1 MDMTIFTSKNDL
13 FNTLLKIAEVPEENR
28 TPEQIK
34 SYNQSADMLN
44 YLYGVHIKGN
54 NTLMSINAAIQY
66 MRQAAQEQ
74 NDAGDFYTVKVSN
87 KDIADECYHYAKEF
101 NQIADWLEEL
111 QQVKNGTAKG
121 FIDLDKIIEENKVSY
136 EN

>member
-1 MDMTIFTSKNDL
+1 MNMCTSKDNL
-13 FNTLLKIAEVPEENR
+13 FNTLLKIAEVPEEDR

-87 KDIADECYHYAKEF
+87 EDIADECYHYAKEF

-111 QQVKNGTAKG
+111 QQVKSEIAKWSA
-121 FIDLDKIIEENKVSY
+121 DLNKIIEEDKVSY
-136 EN
+136 ED